1 MKRSIIFLA
10 CLTLLSFA
18 SCKKFVQEQPRDV
31 ISPAQFYKTS
41 AQVQVAV
48 NGTYSQLQ
56 EYYQTIFL
64 GLPVSDFLSVESLT
78 GYSFRTLINGEDET
92 EFTKLTQINNGN
104 FYVNDIWKAMYYG
117 IAQCNSVI
125 INVQATT
132 VIDDATKNKYLAEA
146 QFLRAYYYFQLVQ
159 LYGDI
164 PLILK
169 PVSGVSDAQAPR
181 NKAESVYNQIV
192 VDLLAAE
199 KGGLPD
205 VDVSGH
211 VSNLAVKSL
220 LAKVYLT
227 MAGYPLQK
235 GLASYQLAYDK
246 AKEVIGL
253 SSADNVKLFPSYSDW
268 RQTANKNIGENI
280 YMIQFEPV
288 TVNSMMHYSM
298 LPYPCSSDFSV
309 HNDIGGGLAPD
320 VSFYNT
326 YQTGDVRAQ
335 DGQDYFHY
343 AGPPAALMVYK
354 YWDADAAKTGKSGQN
369 MPVIRYADV
378 ELIAAEAKANIDG
391 GTTTDA
397 TAVAG
402 YYDVHHRAF
411 PTATT
416 PGSVTVDQVLQER
429 FWEFA
434 YENITWFDMIRTRKA
449 MSTPDGN
456 IVPLIGFK
464 APQHSRAFAEGD
476 MVLPIPLTEI
486 QNNPKITDPPQ

>member
-1 MKRSIIFLA
+1 MKRSIIFSV
-10 CLTLLSFA
+10 CLTLLSLA
-18 SCKKFVQEQPRDV
+18 SCKKFLTEEPRDV
-31 ISPAQFYKTS
+31 ISPAQFYKTP
-41 AQVQVAV
+41 AQIQVAV

-104 FYVNDIWKAMYYG
+104 FYVNDIWKAIYYG

-125 INVQATT
+125 INVSAAT
-132 VIDDATKNKYLAEA
+132 VVDDATKNRYLAEA

-164 PLILK
+164 PLKLI
-169 PVSGVSDAQAPR
+169 PVTGVSDAQAPR

-192 VDLLAAE
+192 TDLLAAE

-205 VDVSGH
+205 VDASGH
-211 VSNLAVKSL
+211 VTNLAVKSL

-235 GLASYQLAYDK
+235 GASYYQLAYDK
-246 AKEVIGL
+246 AKEVIAL
-253 SSADNVKLFPSYSDW
+253 APANNVKLFPNYSDW

-280 YMIQFEPV
+280 FMIQFEPV
-288 TVNSMMHYSM
+288 TINSMMHYSM
-298 LPYPCSSDFSV
+298 LPYPCESSFSLR
-309 HNDIGGGLAPD
+309 NDVGGGLAPD
-320 VSFYNT
+320 LNFYNS

-335 DGQDYFHY
+335 DKQDFYHY
-343 AGPPAALMVYK
+343 TGPTPALMVYK
-354 YWDADAAKTGKSGQN
+354 YWDDEAAKTGKSGQN

-397 TAVAG
+397 TALSA
-402 YYDVHHRAF
+402 YYDVRHRAF
-411 PTATT
+411 PSEAK
-416 PGSVTVDQVLQER
+416 PGSITVDQVLQER

-434 YENITWFDMIRTRKA
+434 YENITWFDMVRTRKA
-449 MSTPDGN
+449 MAVPATTM
-456 IVPLIGFK
+456 VPLIGYK
-464 APQHSRAFAEGD
+464 APQHSRAFTEGD